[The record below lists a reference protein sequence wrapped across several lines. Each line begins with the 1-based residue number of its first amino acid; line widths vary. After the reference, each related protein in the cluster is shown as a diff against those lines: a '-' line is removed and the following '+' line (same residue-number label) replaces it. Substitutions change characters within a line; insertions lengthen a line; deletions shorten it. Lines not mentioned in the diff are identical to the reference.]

1 MDPARTRPV
10 DGGIVLR
17 RTGIAVIALLLA
29 VPGWSWAD
37 EAAPPAI
44 DTAGSAMMPVGACD
58 GFAPIQTECSF
69 RGAMPAVSTV
79 HLEAQAEFA
88 GRIGVRIVTV
98 SGEYRASC
106 DFIGIEEP
114 VCRSSTSGILK
125 IGEPFNA
132 YGTASFAPPSG
143 GEIRGLALGRWRVYL
158 TSP

>member
-1 MDPARTRPV
+1 M
-10 DGGIVLR
+10 LR
-17 RTGIAVIALLLA
+17 RIAIAVFAILLA

-44 DTAGSAMMPVGACD
+44 DTGGSALAPIGECD
-58 GFAPIQTECSF
+58 GIAPIQTECSF
-69 RGAMPAVSTV
+69 RGVMPAFSTV
-79 HLEAQAEFA
+79 HLEAQAEFI

-106 DFIGIEEP
+106 DFLGIEDP

-132 YGTASFAPPSG
+132 YGTASLVSPADGS
-143 GEIRGLALGRWRVYL
+143 EINGLAAGRWRVYL